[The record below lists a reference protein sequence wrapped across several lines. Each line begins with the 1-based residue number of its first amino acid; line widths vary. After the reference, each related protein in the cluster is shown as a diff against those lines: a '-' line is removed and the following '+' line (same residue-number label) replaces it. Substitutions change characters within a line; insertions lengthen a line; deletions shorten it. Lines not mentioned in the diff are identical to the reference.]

1 MSMADVRHNRLER
14 YETWAAECQLIARL
28 ITHRSKQKQYEEL
41 AAHYCYLAA
50 SFREAVALHNAALAK
65 LTLQ

>member
-1 MSMADVRHNRLER
+1 MGDVRHNRVER
-14 YETWAAECQLIARL
+14 YEMCAAECELIARL

-41 AAHYCYLAA
+41 AAHYFYLAA

-65 LTLQ
+65 LTIH